1 VKVFVTGGS
10 GYLGRAIALALVERG
25 DQVVVLSRDPDRA
38 RAALPAAVTL
48 VAGDPTAA
56 GTWQA
61 AVAGCDGAINLA
73 GEPLADR
80 RWDARYRQIARD
92 SRVDATRFL
101 VEAMAAAEPRPRVLV
116 SASGVDA
123 YAFDADLPIEDDD
136 DEVDESAP
144 RGSSFLAR
152 LCRDWEDEAIAAE
165 AHGVRVVLMRTGVV
179 VGGRGGPIDRWARAF
194 RFFAGGRL
202 GSGRQWMSWVH
213 IDDVVGAYLFALDAD
228 GRSSGGY
235 RDAPAAVLSGPVNLV
250 APGRLR
256 NREFARR
263 LGQALHRPSLI
274 PTPARALRFALGD
287 FAEYLLHGRPAV
299 PRALL
304 SAGYVFR
311 HPELDPALLA
321 ARPVTDRTSAPAG

>member
-1 VKVFVTGGS
+1 MRVFITGGS
-10 GYLGRAIALALVERG
+10 GYLGQAISQALLARG
-25 DQVVVLSRDPDRA
+25 DEVRVLSRDPARVRA
-38 RAALPAAVTL
+38 RLPAAVEI
-48 VAGDPTAA
+48 VEGDPT
-56 GTWQA
+56 
-61 AVAGCDGAINLA
+61 VAGPWQSQASGCDAVINLA
-73 GEPLADR
+73 GEPLGGQ
-80 RWDARYRQIARD
+80 RWDARFRQIAMD

-101 VEAMAAAEPRPRVLV
+101 VEAIASAVRRPRVLV

-123 YAFDADLPIEDDD
+123 YAFDADLPLEDDE

-152 LCRDWEDEAIAAE
+152 LCRDWEEEALAAE

-179 VGGRGGPIDRWARAF
+179 VGGTGGPIERWARAF
-194 RFFAGGRL
+194 RFFAGGKL

-213 IDDVVGAYLFALDAD
+213 LDDVVGAYLFALDAD
-228 GRSSGGY
+228 GGAAGGY
-235 RDAPAAVLSGPVNLV
+235 REPPKAVLSGPVNLV
-250 APGRLR
+250 APGKLR

-263 LGQALHRPSLI
+263 LGRALHRPALI
-274 PTPARALRFALGD
+274 PTPAPALRLALGD

-311 HPELDPALLA
+311 HPDLAPELLKKN
-321 ARPVTDRTSAPAG
+321 S